1 MIFVSEIGLNHNG
14 NFNLCY
20 ELIKQSKLS
29 GADIAKFQLGWRGKK
44 NEINYMDKNRI
55 KQLINWGKYFEIE
68 IMFSIFNKES
78 LSLIK
83 QFNLKSYKI
92 ASRTVIDDF
101 SLAKKIIDQKKT
113 TYVSL
118 GMWNKKSLPFKKNN
132 KIKYL
137 WCKST
142 YPNMMK
148 DLKNFPKDFN
158 KSPYEGFSDHTVG
171 IETSLLAISRGAK
184 VIEKHFTLNK
194 SDTTIRDH
202 ALSAT
207 PDEFK
212 LLTNLG
218 KDIFKRLSN
227 GI

>member
-1 MIFVSEIGLNHNG
+1 
-14 NFNLCY
+14 
-20 ELIKQSKLS
+20 
-29 GADIAKFQLGWRGKK
+29 
-44 NEINYMDKNRI
+44 
-55 KQLINWGKYFEIE
+55 
-68 IMFSIFNKES
+68 
-78 LSLIK
+78 
-83 QFNLKSYKI
+83 
-92 ASRTVIDDF
+92 
-101 SLAKKIIDQKKT
+101 
-113 TYVSL
+113 
-118 GMWNKKSLPFKKNN
+118 
-132 KIKYL
+132 
-137 WCKST
+137 
-142 YPNMMK
+142 MMK